1 MPAALLRNQ
10 GIPLYHQ
17 LKTMLR
23 EQIREGLL
31 QPGQRLPSEDRLA
44 ASYHVSLITVRR
56 ALADLAA
63 EGLLRRIQGRGTF
76 VAQPALSQGPRELT
90 SFSEE
95 MRRRGLEAA
104 SRVLEQSVVEADEE
118 VAGALDLPIGGAVLR
133 LRRLRL
139 AGSEPMGLQ
148 TAHVSLAL
156 APGLEKENFERA
168 SLYEILSLRYG
179 IVPARAREVHA
190 AASLTPAQARLL
202 GQSRGAAALAVT
214 RTTWDREGRP
224 FELVHSLMRG
234 DRYQVVLEL
243 FSREV

>member
-1 MPAALLRNQ
+1 MASPLLRNQ

-17 LKTMLR
+17 LKTLLR
-23 EQIREGLL
+23 EQIRSGVLK
-31 QPGQRLPSEDRLA
+31 PGERLPSEEQLA
-44 ASYHVSLITVRR
+44 ARYGVSLITARR

-63 EGLLRRIQGRGTF
+63 EGLLRRLQGRGTF
-76 VAQPALSQGPRELT
+76 VAEPALSQGPRELT
-90 SFSEE
+90 SFSQE
-95 MRRRGLEAA
+95 MRRRGLEPS
-104 SRVLEQSVVEADEE
+104 SRVLEQVVVEADEQ
-118 VAGALDLPIGGAVLR
+118 VAAALQLPVGSAVLR

-148 TAHVSLAL
+148 TAYVSLAL

-179 IVPARAREVHA
+179 ILPARAREIYSAV
-190 AASLTPAQARLL
+190 SLTSAQARLL

-214 RTTWDREGRP
+214 RTTWDREGKP

-234 DRYQVVLEL
+234 DRYQVVLDL
-243 FSREV
+243 FAREV